1 MVQGQL
7 FKQFEKARA
16 ASKGRKADAGR
27 PGRPEASRKPAGKE
41 AGMTR
46 ADFKAHQRRAAGQS
60 PAPVAEPA
68 RARAFDPRQAQERYG
83 PEERQGVSDWA
94 LAGGPGREFWPYL
107 LRLLT
112 PDAKAGLSNLAMWA
126 MWKAGRRTEQRAG
139 WSVEWF
145 WTELEEAAVD
155 HHERQQRTGELRP
168 DAVAVLLEAWRS
180 SRRPDPK
187 PQAPNLRRDR
197 ILSARLAQV
206 GRGDRRGGRLFTP
219 ALHLGPWEPGG
230 QLIFPGF
237 GLDRNLSVPA
247 LPLAFYELGGGPAKT
262 PGRGAP
268 LAQRL
273 FVEAL
278 LTASL
283 GAQEDVPMALE
294 VSLRELLVRLYPGRR
309 PRPNEYWPRL
319 ERAALQINTMRR
331 IPFEDPETGKT
342 GSRSVVFVSGFPR
355 GPGCLDESV
364 RLVVDLPPGSK
375 QGPVMPASLGAWGAS
390 SAAAYRALI
399 GLRFLWFDPGRTRY
413 PVGKRGHWLQAGDPE
428 RYRKLTDSDLVDL
441 CFPISTQQ
449 QRRNLVSKAYKT
461 FGRLLEGWRG
471 PPRGGRLDAAGLSD
485 VCGCAE

>member
-1 MVQGQL
+1 MAQGRL
-7 FKQFEKARA
+7 FKEFEKARA

-46 ADFKAHQRRAAGQS
+46 ADLKAHQRRAAGQS

-112 PDAKAGLSNLAMWA
+112 PDAEAGLSNLAMWA
-126 MWKAGRRTEQRAG
+126 MWKCGRRTERRAG

-155 HHERQQRTGELRP
+155 HHERQQRTGELQP

-180 SRRPDPK
+180 FRRSNPK

-197 ILSARLAQV
+197 ILSARLVQV
-206 GRGDRRGGRLFTP
+206 GRGDRRAGRLFTP

-237 GLDRNLSVPA
+237 GLDRDLSVPA
-247 LPLAFYELGGGPAKT
+247 LPLAFYELGGAPASS
-262 PGRGAP
+262 PGLGAP
-268 LAQRL
+268 LAQRW
-273 FVEAL
+273 FVEAV
-278 LTASL
+278 LTASVE
-283 GAQEDVPMALE
+283 AQEDVPAAFE
-294 VSLRELLVRLYPGRR
+294 ITLRDLLARLYPGPRK

-319 ERAALQINTMRR
+319 DKARLQINTMRA
-331 IPFEDPETGKT
+331 IPFQDPATGKT
-342 GSRSVVFVSGFPR
+342 GARSVVLVSGFPR
-355 GPGCLDESV
+355 GPGCLDEAV
-364 RLVVDLPPGSK
+364 RFVVDLPPGSK
-375 QGPVMPASLGAWGAS
+375 KGPVMPESLGAWGVR
-390 SAAAYRALI
+390 SAACYRALI
-399 GLRFLWFDPGRTRY
+399 GLRFLWFDPGRSRFPVDGGRHWVQSARTR
-413 PVGKRGHWLQAGDPE
+413 D
-428 RYRKLTDSDLVDL
+428 YRKLSDDALVDL
-441 CFPISTQQ
+441 CFPISTQR
-449 QRRNLVSKAYKT
+449 QRRNLVGRAHQT
-461 FGRLLEGWRG
+461 FGKLLKAGEVRHVEGVWM
-471 PPRGGRLDAAGLSD
+471 PPD
-485 VCGCAE
+485 